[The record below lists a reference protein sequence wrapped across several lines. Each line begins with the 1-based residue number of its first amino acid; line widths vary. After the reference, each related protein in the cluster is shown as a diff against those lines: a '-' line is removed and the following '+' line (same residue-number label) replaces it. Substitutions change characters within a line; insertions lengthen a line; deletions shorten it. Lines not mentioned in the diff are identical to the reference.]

1 MVLIFFEAITG
12 LKINVGK
19 SEIVPVGDGGDLN
32 GLARILC
39 CKVGTLPMRYLGM
52 PLGAHCK
59 DSSIWNPIIEKME
72 KWLAGW
78 KRLYLLKGGRFIL
91 LKSTLLSL
99 PTYFLSLFTRGV
111 RGAHGCGMWRSI
123 KEGIEKFFSQILYNV
138 GEGSRVSFWHDPWC
152 GSTPLK
158 ELFPSIYDCFVS
170 KEAWISDL
178 IVSNSEGGRSWNLL
192 FCHGP

>member
-19 SEIVPVGDGGDLN
+19 SEIVPVGDVGDLN

-39 CKVGTLPMRYLGM
+39 YKVGVLPMRYLGM
-52 PLGAHCK
+52 PLGAHCM

-72 KWLAGW
+72 KWLVGW

-91 LKSTLLSL
+91 LKSTLSSL
-99 PTYFLSLFTRGV
+99 PTYFLPLFTRGV
-111 RGAHGCGMWRSI
+111 RGAHECGMWRSI

-152 GSTPLK
+152 GPTPLK
-158 ELFPSIYDCFVS
+158 ELFPSMFDCSVS
-170 KEAWISDL
+170 KEA
-178 IVSNSEGGRSWNLL
+178 
-192 FCHGP
+192 